1 MTPPTAARGRQA
13 LPGGPG
19 LRRRRSPPPAAAPG
33 GTKAGPTRPTVVLH
47 LATPENPDA
56 PYADDVRFFARRV
69 RDLTDGE
76 VDVRLDFEAIPWTP
90 ASEGK
95 LFEMVQDGTTEL
107 ALVPPRAFDTV
118 GVTGFEA
125 LQAPML
131 IDSPELAGAVA
142 TSDLAG
148 DLLDSLGE
156 YGVVGLGLAYEG
168 LRRPLALNGALTR
181 VSDFESLLIRVPSS
195 NLSDR
200 IMRALKAIPDRGAS
214 HVNAT
219 TGDPYPLV
227 ETELTL
233 APTNFP
239 DGGTVTSNMVFF
251 PKYDALIVNADTFE
265 SLADDQADAM
275 RRAAADTVTRS
286 VQTVEDEQELAS
298 TFCADGGHLVE
309 APADQIDAMRAAVQ
323 PVLDDLRTDTSTRVA
338 IDKIESLARS
348 TQAPPF
354 TVPPTCLPPTGDAAR
369 LPSETPGP
377 TP

>member
-1 MTPPTAARGRQA
+1 MALACAATI
-13 LPGGPG
+13 
-19 LRRRRSPPPAAAPG
+19 AASGCSAG
-33 GTKAGPTRPTVVLH
+33 GTKAGPARPTVVLH

-69 RDLTDGE
+69 SDLTDGE
-76 VDVRLDFEAIPWTP
+76 VDVRVDFEAIRWTP

-95 LFEMVQDGTTEL
+95 LFEMVQDGKTEL

-142 TSDLAG
+142 TSDLAR
-148 DLLDSLGE
+148 DLLDGLE
-156 YGVVGLGLAYEG
+156 EHGVVGLGLAYEG
-168 LRRPLALNGALTR
+168 LRLPLALNGALTR
-181 VSDFESLLIRVPSS
+181 VSDFEGLLIRVPNSD
-195 NLSDR
+195 LSDR
-200 IMRALKAIPDRGAS
+200 IMRALKAVPDRGAS
-214 HVNAT
+214 HVVAT

-227 ETELTL
+227 ETELAL

-251 PKYDALIVNADTFE
+251 PKYDALLANADAFDR
-265 SLADDQADAM
+265 LADDQADAL

-286 VQTVEDEQELAS
+286 IQTVEDEQELAS
-298 TFCADGGHLVE
+298 TFCAGGGHLVE
-309 APADQIDAMRAAVQ
+309 APADQVDAMRAAVQ
-323 PVLDDLRTDTSTRVA
+323 PVLDELRKDSSTRSA
-338 IDKIESLARS
+338 IDEIESLAQ
-348 TQAPPF
+348 TTEAPPF
-354 TVPPTCLPPTGDAAR
+354 TVPPACLPPTGDAAR
-369 LPSETPGP
+369 LPSQTPAP

>member
-1 MTPPTAARGRQA
+1 MRRLAAVRVTRRCLVTLACAATLAATGCSPT
-13 LPGGPG
+13 
-19 LRRRRSPPPAAAPG
+19 

-47 LATPENPDA
+47 LVTPENPDA
-56 PYADDVRFFARRV
+56 PYADDVGFFAGRV

-76 VDVRLDFEAIPWTP
+76 VDVRIDFQPIRWTP

-95 LFEMVQDGTTEL
+95 LFEMVQDGKAEL

-148 DLLDSLGE
+148 ELLEGLQKH
-156 YGVVGLGLAYEG
+156 GVVGLGLAYEG

-200 IMRALKAIPDRGAS
+200 IMRALGAVPDRGAS
-214 HVNAT
+214 HVVAT

-227 ETELTL
+227 ETELAL

-251 PKYDALIVNADTFE
+251 PKYDALLVNADAFDR
-265 SLADDQADAM
+265 LADDQSDAL
-275 RRAAADTVTRS
+275 RRAAADTVACS
-286 VQTVEDEQELAS
+286 LQTVEDEQELAS
-298 TFCADGGHLVE
+298 VFCADGGNLVE
-309 APADQIDAMRAAVQ
+309 APADQVDAMRTAVQ
-323 PVLDDLRTDTSTRVA
+323 PVLEELRENAAARAA
-338 IDKIESLARS
+338 IDEIESIARS
-348 TQAPPF
+348 TKAPPF
-354 TVPPTCLPPTGDAAR
+354 TMPPACLPPTGDAAR
-369 LPSETPGP
+369 LPSETPAP

>member
-1 MTPPTAARGRQA
+1 MALACAAT
-13 LPGGPG
+13 L
-19 LRRRRSPPPAAAPG
+19 AATGCSAG

-168 LRRPLALNGALTR
+168 LRATARPERRPHPGGRLR
-181 VSDFESLLIRVPSS
+181 V
-195 NLSDR
+195 
-200 IMRALKAIPDRGAS
+200 
-214 HVNAT
+214 
-219 TGDPYPLV
+219 
-227 ETELTL
+227 
-233 APTNFP
+233 
-239 DGGTVTSNMVFF
+239 
-251 PKYDALIVNADTFE
+251 
-265 SLADDQADAM
+265 
-275 RRAAADTVTRS
+275 AADPRP
-286 VQTVEDEQELAS
+286 QL
-298 TFCADGGHLVE
+298 
-309 APADQIDAMRAAVQ
+309 Q
-323 PVLDDLRTDTSTRVA
+323 PLGPHH
-338 IDKIESLARS
+338 ARPQS
-348 TQAPPF
+348 DPRPRRQPRQ
-354 TVPPTCLPPTGDAAR
+354 CDHG
-369 LPSETPGP
+369 
-377 TP
+377 